1 MVILGV
7 ADGPSAAAAVVVDDA
22 LVALATESLRVDPTS
37 VDALPWRA
45 IDDALTIAGVSLDQ
59 VDVVAVAG
67 RFSPL
72 LAVRRRPWL
81 SALVA
86 APFSLAMDAQVAWQ
100 AFLRVSGFGAV
111 EADRAAEWV
120 EGRLNVHGITPER
133 VLMVDAHRALAEA
146 VYRCASEDDVLIVGL
161 QPMGDGTAT
170 AVHRGQGGQL
180 DRLSTDP
187 AVSSLHTHLAR
198 VTSALG
204 LGEPISPRRLGALA
218 ARGTPDPVLLGLLA
232 SQMSSEGTALAR
244 WAGMS
249 SVRAD
254 DPLYARIRS
263 LSPEDAAAS
272 IHQNLTEAVTS
283 LVRRLIR
290 LHGVPR
296 VALVGEVFE
305 DPRIVARIAEL
316 EGITKVFALPA
327 STAETLAMGA
337 ATSQAGLGPAL
348 RDLHLGADVDG
359 ESVERVLAASG
370 LSAVRT
376 ATLPTRLAAGVAV
389 ARVRGRGGPG
399 PRALGARCVLVRAD
413 DAVAIARARKALRIP
428 EDEEALIITIPTPN
442 EGAIEG
448 FEALRPTLASGAV
461 APKVDDVFK
470 RRYAAVIPKDG
481 RVWMMRV
488 EKEQEPGLH
497 SVVQALVRAS
507 GCGAVAALP
516 LPDNGSVSDVAARLV
531 AGDLTAAQ
539 LGPFWVDAGG
549 RR

>member
-7 ADGPSAAAAVVVDDA
+7 ADGPSAAAAIVVDDA
-22 LVALATESLRVDPTS
+22 LVALATEDLRVDPTS

-45 IDDALTIAGVSLDQ
+45 IDEALTIAGLSRSQ
-59 VDVVAVAG
+59 IDVVAVAG

-81 SALVA
+81 GALVA

-120 EGRLNVHGITPER
+120 EGRLVAHGFAPAR
-133 VLMVDAHRALAEA
+133 VSMVDAHRALAEA

-198 VTSALG
+198 VTSAMG
-204 LGEPISPRRLGALA
+204 LGGPVSPRRLGALA
-218 ARGTPDPVLLGLLA
+218 ARGKVDPVLLGLLA
-232 SQMSSEGTALAR
+232 SQMSAEGTALAR
-244 WAGMS
+244 WRGLS
-249 SVRAD
+249 PVRPD

-272 IHQNLTEAVTS
+272 IHQNLVDAVTS

-305 DPRIVARIAEL
+305 DPRIVAHVAEL
-316 EGITKVFALPA
+316 EGVVAVHALPA
-327 STAETLAMGA
+327 SSPETLAIGA
-337 ATSQAGLGPAL
+337 ATSQAGLGPAR

-359 ESVERVLAASG
+359 ESVERVLEAAG
-370 LSAVRT
+370 LSAVRR
-376 ATLPTRLAAGVAV
+376 ATLPTRLAAGAAV

-413 DAVAIARARKALRIP
+413 DKIALDRTRRALGLP
-428 EDEEALIITIPTPN
+428 EDEEPLVITIPTPN
-442 EGAIEG
+442 EGAIPG
-448 FEALRPTLASGAV
+448 FEALRSTLASGAV
-461 APKVDDVFK
+461 APKVDEVFR
-470 RRYAAVIPKDG
+470 RRYAAVVPPDG

-488 EKEQEPGLH
+488 EKDKEPGLH
-497 SVVQALVRAS
+497 AVVQSLVRAS

-516 LPDNGSVSDVAARLV
+516 LPGRGTVAEVAARLS

-539 LGPFWVDAGG
+539 LGPFWVDSGS